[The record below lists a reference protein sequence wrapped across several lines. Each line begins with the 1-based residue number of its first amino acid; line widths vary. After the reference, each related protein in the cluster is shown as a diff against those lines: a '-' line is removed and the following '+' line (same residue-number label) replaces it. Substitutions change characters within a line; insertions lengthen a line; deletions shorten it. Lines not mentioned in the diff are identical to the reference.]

1 MSETPN
7 GIIPHRFEVWF
18 CRILEFVTL
27 KLSRTGLTPN
37 HITLFSLGFGFL
49 AGMFLM
55 FGYMAT
61 ALIFGF
67 LMGIFDILDGQ
78 LAVSTNQTSRYGGIL
93 DSTVDRYNESFLFI
107 GLGVHYYLTGQ
118 PVWSFIIS
126 IVLTGSILVSYVKA
140 RAEGALMDC
149 PVGILQR
156 SERLVLLAVGV
167 IFQGWILKII
177 LLFMAFMTHF
187 TVIQRLIYV
196 RKNDVKN
203 PADGNIYAQHDP
215 HV

>member
-7 GIIPHRFEVWF
+7 GMIPQRFEVWF
-18 CRILEFVTL
+18 CRTLEFFTL

-49 AGMFLM
+49 AGLFLT
-55 FGYMAT
+55 FGHMAL
-61 ALIFGF
+61 ALLFGF

-78 LAVSTNQTSRYGGIL
+78 LAISTHQTSRYGGIL

-107 GLGVHYYLTGQ
+107 GLGVHYYLTEQ
-118 PVWSFIIS
+118 PVWSLIIA

-156 SERLVLLAVGV
+156 SERLALLAIGV
-167 IFQGWILKII
+167 IFQGWILKTI

-187 TVIQRLIYV
+187 TVIQRLVYV
-196 RKNDVKN
+196 RKNDEKK
-203 PADGNIYAQHDP
+203 PADGNIYAQHD
-215 HV
+215 VYI